1 MTIVDLG
8 DGLVKHIVI
17 GTAGHIDHGKSS
29 LVKALTGVDPDRLK
43 EEKARGITIDLGF
56 ARYSYESTEFS
67 FVDVPGHERF
77 VRNMLAGVSGIDGV
91 LLVIA
96 ADESV
101 MPQTR
106 EHLDICRL
114 LDVQTGIVALTK
126 VDLVDTDT
134 LELVRLE
141 TRELLQG
148 TFLEEAMVVPVSSR
162 SGKGLSSLRDE
173 LSNLADTISARND
186 DGVARVPID
195 RAFTLKGFGTVIT
208 GTQVSGRI
216 TQNTE
221 LSLMPSARKVK
232 VRNIQVH
239 GLNETSSTAGQRV
252 AINLAGVE
260 VGELRRGDT
269 LTSPHGLVTSA
280 KIDGT
285 VKMLAGAKALK
296 HGSRVRFH
304 QGTTEVM
311 ARVSLG
317 AECIQEYDG
326 AQEPVFPAM
335 LEPGVSVFIRLHLER
350 LVAVARGDKFVLR
363 TYSPPVTIAGGV
375 VLDPRMSKTR
385 LRSKT
390 GCVRLRR
397 LQASDTDAMEAMIE
411 ETAGMGLRIADLV
424 PRIGLSKEQTIANVE
439 QLERGNAIVRVG
451 EKVISSNMV
460 EPVVD
465 TLRRIVTV
473 YHKEKP
479 LKAGIPREEAR
490 ERVSRIAGDELFG
503 YVLEVLVDSGEL
515 QAGRHIALTAHRI
528 ELSSAEAVLKERLA
542 KLFVD
547 GGLTPPD
554 VGRWAIEAGETKDA
568 VDRMLTMLIEEGTLE
583 RVGSLVF
590 GRGAL
595 SRLKIE
601 VRELKRAGEEEV
613 RIEISEFK
621 ARFEI
626 TRKYAIPLLEYLD
639 HSRVTRR
646 VGKERFVV

>member
-1 MTIVDLG
+1 M
-8 DGLVKHIVI
+8 KHIVI

-43 EEKARGITIDLGF
+43 EEKARGITIELGF

-91 LLVIA
+91 LFVIA

-126 VDLVDTDT
+126 VDLVDAET

-148 TFLEEAMVVPVSSR
+148 TFLEDAMLVPVSSR
-162 SGKGLSSLRDE
+162 SGKGLSHLRDE
-173 LSNLADTISARND
+173 LTNLANTISARNH

-216 TQNTE
+216 VQNAE
-221 LSLMPSARKVK
+221 LSLMPSSRKVK

-239 GLNETSSTAGQRV
+239 GVNETSSSAGQRV

-269 LTSPHGLVTSA
+269 LTSPRGLVTSA
-280 KIDGT
+280 KIDAT
-285 VKMLAGAKALK
+285 VNMLAGAKALK

-311 ARVSLG
+311 ARVSIG
-317 AECIQEYDG
+317 PECAQEYEG
-326 AQEPVFPAM
+326 VTETVFPAM
-335 LEPGVSVFIRLHLER
+335 LEQGVSAFVRLHLER
-350 LVAVARGDKFVLR
+350 LVAVSRGDRFVLR

-385 LRSKT
+385 LRSVA
-390 GCVRLRR
+390 GCARLRR

-411 ETAGMGLRIADLV
+411 ETAGIGLRIAELT
-424 PRIGLSKEQTIANVE
+424 PRVGLSEEQTIASVE
-439 QLERGNAIVRVG
+439 QLETAKAIVHVG
-451 EKVISSNMV
+451 EKVISSSMV

-465 TLRRIVTV
+465 ALRRIVTA
-473 YHKEKP
+473 YHEEQP

-490 ERVSRIAGDELFG
+490 ERLSRIAGDELFG
-503 YVLEVLVDSGEL
+503 YVLEMLVESGEL
-515 QAGRHIALTAHRI
+515 QVGRHIALTAYRI
-528 ELSSAEAVLKERLA
+528 ELSDAEAVLKKRLA
-542 KLFVD
+542 KLFFD

-554 VGRWAIEAGETKDA
+554 VRLWATEAGETKDA
-568 VDRMLTMLIEEGTLE
+568 VNRMLMMLVEEGKLE
-583 RVGSLVF
+583 RVGPLVF
-590 GRGAL
+590 GRDAL
-595 SRLKIE
+595 SKLKVE
-601 VRELKRAGEEEV
+601 VRELKGDGGEEV
-613 RIEISEFK
+613 RLEIAEFK
-621 ARFEI
+621 ARFGI

-646 VGKERFVV
+646 IGKERFVV